1 MRYEN
6 LTKYQWSRVE
16 GCRCPLCGNPI
27 TKLDDFQQIKMK
39 YGKAILYYNFH
50 SNCLLTLKFPSQL
63 GKEEEYEKEEVKEA
77 VI

>member
-16 GCRCPLCGNPI
+16 GCLCPLCGNPI

-50 SNCLLTLKFPSQL
+50 SNCLLTLKFSSQL
-63 GKEEEYEKEEVKEA
+63 GGVKNEEEEIKEA
-77 VI
+77 II

>member
-16 GCRCPLCGNPI
+16 GCLCPLCGNPI

-39 YGKAILYYNFH
+39 YGKSILYYNFH
-50 SNCLLTLKFPSQL
+50 SNCLLALKLSSQL

-77 VI
+77 LV